1 MEINCSQF
9 GKTAHNK
16 QAPRKEA
23 SKFMC
28 IFRTETQFNMIKL
41 ASSFVLGGAV
51 SEHLQQ

>member
-9 GKTAHNK
+9 GKTSHNK
-16 QAPRKEA
+16 QAPSKGA

-41 ASSFVLGGAV
+41 ALSLV
-51 SEHLQQ
+51 